1 MRRQSRR
8 SERNTN
14 PSQFGSH
21 VARAHDGALST
32 PRTLGLLLIALAAVT
47 WGTTGAT
54 LKLVARDSAMSPLLV
69 GFFRVAIAAPALL
82 LAARAAGPIRVPA
95 GGERW
100 RLVAGGVAMGAYQVC
115 YFWGVAKTSVAVG
128 ALIAICSA
136 PLFMIGLAALWLGER
151 VSRTTGM
158 ALAAGVTGAALLTVG
173 PHGLGSL
180 PAGFLEGVAL
190 ALGAGLAYAVYAV
203 VVKDLV
209 ARLPP
214 LPIAAVTFW
223 VAALVLLPALATERA
238 TAGPATWAL
247 LAYLGLVPTAL
258 AYVCY
263 VVGMRTTPVAASGV
277 LTLIEPLTATLLGV
291 VFFGDRLGS
300 TGAAGALL
308 LLGAV
313 ATLAHHS
320 RVR

>member
-1 MRRQSRR
+1 M
-8 SERNTN
+8 
-14 PSQFGSH
+14 
-21 VARAHDGALST
+21 ARGYDEGALRPSRPT
-32 PRTLGLLLIALAAVT
+32 GLLLIALAAVT

-54 LKLVARDSAMSPLLV
+54 LTLVARDSAMSPLLV
-69 GFFRVAIAAPALL
+69 GFFRVAIAAPVLL
-82 LAARAAGPIRVPA
+82 LAARAAGGPIRVPA

-151 VSRTTGM
+151 VSRATGL
-158 ALAAGVTGAALLTVG
+158 ALAAGVTGAALLSVG
-173 PHGLGSL
+173 PHGLGVL

-203 VVKDLV
+203 VVKDV
-209 ARLPP
+209 GARLPP

-223 VAALVLLPALATERA
+223 IAALVLLPALATGA
-238 TAGPATWAL
+238 AAGPATWAL

-277 LTLIEPLTATLLGV
+277 LSLIEPLTATLLGV
-291 VFFGDRLGS
+291 VFFGDRLG
-300 TGAAGALL
+300 TMGAAGALL
-308 LLGAV
+308 LLGSV
-313 ATLAHHS
+313 AMLALHS
-320 RVR
+320 RAR